1 MIYILAGT
9 SEQANTFARN
19 NNLKDYRYISRDHAL
34 AGVRGL
40 NYVRVGTFYN
50 RADFARLDEMLSVRD
65 MVDVTSQFVGSRSA
79 GKGGE

>member
-65 MVDVTSQFVGSRSA
+65 MVDVTSQFVSSAKA

>member
-9 SEQANTFARN
+9 AEQAKTFARK
-19 NNLKDYRYISRDHAL
+19 NNLKDWRYISQEHAL
-34 AGVRGL
+34 VGARGL

-65 MVDVTSQFVGSRSA
+65 MVDVTSQFVSSTLA
-79 GKGGE
+79 DKEGE